1 MNPFELPGD
10 DPLNYGLLQ
19 AGGALMAP
27 GGGFG
32 AAASAL
38 GKTVSNERQNQI
50 DAQLKKLLIESRRN
64 GLKIG
69 VEEGDPAAWR
79 EYQRFIRLSPEE
91 KIVYLNLKRQN
102 EKIYDVGG
110 VATQG
115 NLASGQSRPL
125 TTIDQVSGNRADTQ
139 RAIEIEKALRDL
151 VSGTNPVTNR
161 PEMASRESQ
170 ARALGAPGMPT
181 PTQQREMPPGVTPSQ
196 FQNGMSVMELAQR
209 ERGIANPFGG
219 PQLPPIQPAPL
230 LPPAAGAPAL
240 AAEQAKLTELE
251 KYKAKLREE
260 YPKAKGGIDSL
271 EKTLDLA
278 LKQVDRVEKNESG
291 AKWNTGL
298 ISNLPVRMIK
308 GTSPFQHDSDL
319 TTLKDQMVIETIK
332 NLKNLSSTGAT
343 GFGQMSEREGA
354 RLEGAVANLRVGQ
367 TGKDLK
373 DALTQIRTV
382 IGDIKK
388 NARATYDR
396 EFGEFNP
403 PNDPLG
409 IR

>member
-1 MNPFELPGD
+1 MSAFNP
-10 DPLNYGLLQ
+10 
-19 AGGALMAP
+19 
-27 GGGFG
+27 
-32 AAASAL
+32 AAASAGSPAMSPTL
-38 GKTVSNERQNQI
+38 QRE
-50 DAQLKKLLIESRRN
+50 LPP
-64 GLKIG
+64 GL
-69 VEEGDPAAWR
+69 
-79 EYQRFIRLSPEE
+79 
-91 KIVYLNLKRQN
+91 
-102 EKIYDVGG
+102 
-110 VATQG
+110 
-115 NLASGQSRPL
+115 
-125 TTIDQVSGNRADTQ
+125 
-139 RAIEIEKALRDL
+139 
-151 VSGTNPVTNR
+151 
-161 PEMASRESQ
+161 
-170 ARALGAPGMPT
+170 T
-181 PTQQREMPPGVTPSQ
+181 PQQQREGMTMP
-196 FQNGMSVMELAQR
+196 ELISHTRQTLQS
-209 ERGIANPFGG
+209 PFG
-219 PQLPPIQPAPL
+219 PIQAPPQAPL

-240 AAEQAKLTELE
+240 AAEQTKLQEME

-308 GTSPFQHDSDL
+308 GMSPFQHDSDL

-388 NARATYDR
+388 NARSTFDR